1 MKAQTARLHVVFS
14 SLTKTSTGG
23 VGGGLQQRYC
33 SCSLPSRSSR
43 VMVCMAFSVRGNT
56 SSWSASKRS
65 PTKMVNGI
73 PTNLLAA
80 SFCRGGMSLQRQTE
94 RVCVSGERECV
105 CACVCVHLSLSPSL
119 PPSLS
124 LSLCANDVDSPCVKN
139 HQIPHSRLA
148 RQRFIQRMTLF
159 CRV

>member
-105 CACVCVHLSLSPSL
+105 CACVCVSVVRQASPSKSKGYSAPRGAAVKL
-119 PPSLS
+119 
-124 LSLCANDVDSPCVKN
+124 DVE
-139 HQIPHSRLA
+139 R
-148 RQRFIQRMTLF
+148 RFAAAH
-159 CRV
+159 RVVRSGVS